1 MFILQP
7 FQGLLFFNQAIK
19 IKFNCIENFVVCHA
33 AGHEIKLAHVFSSA
47 AVQNKIQPFFLT
59 LAVPRNYKNSNG
71 EYDTD
76 FLDCTLWS
84 AVAESTSEYC
94 ETGDMIGIKGRLQTR
109 VVETPEGTKR
119 KKTEIIAE
127 KVTFLTSNPQR
138 RKSESSVEE
147 LSEDQEE
154 KVEE

>member
-1 MFILQP
+1 MV
-7 FQGLLFFNQAIK
+7 NQIVLVGRIARTPETRIT
-19 IKFNCIENFVVCHA
+19 ENGKKMA
-33 AGHEIKLAHVFSSA
+33 T
-47 AVQNKIQPFFLT
+47 LT

-127 KVTFLTSNPQR
+127 KVTFL
-138 RKSESSVEE
+138 SSKPK
-147 LSEDQEE
+147 ED
-154 KVEE
+154 

>member
-1 MFILQP
+1 MV
-7 FQGLLFFNQAIK
+7 NQIVLVGRIARTPETRIT
-19 IKFNCIENFVVCHA
+19 EN
-33 AGHEIKLAHVFSSA
+33 GK
-47 AVQNKIQPFFLT
+47 KMDTLT

-109 VVETPEGTKR
+109 VVETPEGNKR

-138 RKSESSVEE
+138 RKSESLVEE

>member
-1 MFILQP
+1 MV
-7 FQGLLFFNQAIK
+7 NQIVLVGRIARTPETRTTESGRK
-19 IKFNCIENFVVCHA
+19 MA
-33 AGHEIKLAHVFSSA
+33 T
-47 AVQNKIQPFFLT
+47 LT

-84 AVAESTSEYC
+84 SVAESTSEYC

-109 VVETPEGTKR
+109 IIETPEGTKR

-127 KVTFLTSNPQR
+127 KVTFLTSNPKV
-138 RKSESSVEE
+138 RKSENENLEE
-147 LSEDQEE
+147 LSEENEE
-154 KVEE
+154 KVDK

>member
-1 MFILQP
+1 MV
-7 FQGLLFFNQAIK
+7 NQIVLVGRIARTPETK
-19 IKFNCIENFVVCHA
+19 TTENGRKMA
-33 AGHEIKLAHVFSSA
+33 T
-47 AVQNKIQPFFLT
+47 LT

-84 AVAESTSEYC
+84 SVAESTSEYC

-109 VVETPEGTKR
+109 IVETPEGTKR

-138 RKSESSVEE
+138 RKNENEKLEE
-147 LSEDQEE
+147 LSEE
-154 KVEE
+154 KK